1 MHNINKQPKRR
12 RRPVESSN
20 RKVRPLAAKGLNSV
34 KNKKRTHKEYGNED
48 NKDSGSSIQKYE
60 SRTIKPPK

>member
-20 RKVRPLAAKGLNSV
+20 RKVRPLQTEGLNSEE
-34 KNKKRTHKEYGNED
+34 KIKSRNTGKGIGANKFR
-48 NKDSGSSIQKYE
+48 GSSIQK
-60 SRTIKPPK
+60 